1 MSEALTIRKP
11 RALESMAERLN
22 VEPAKLFDTLKGS
35 MNCPK
40 CGAAIEPQQ
49 ARAASARWDRLT
61 SAERSAVMSRVR
73 RKGIRKQKKGNK

>member
-1 MSEALTIRKP
+1 
-11 RALESMAERLN
+11 
-22 VEPAKLFDTLKGS
+22 

-49 ARAASARWDRLT
+49 ARAASARWDRLA

-73 RKGIRKQKKGNK
+73 RKWIRKQKKGNK